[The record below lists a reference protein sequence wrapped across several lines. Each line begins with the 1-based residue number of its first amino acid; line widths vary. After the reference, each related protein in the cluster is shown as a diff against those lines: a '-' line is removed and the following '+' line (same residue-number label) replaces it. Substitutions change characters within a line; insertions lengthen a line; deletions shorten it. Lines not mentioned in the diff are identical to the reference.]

1 MKIKLDTINKTIDL
15 EESVNLNDLF
25 NHLNIFL
32 PNNLWKEYT
41 LNMNATIYWTNPIV
55 IETPVYPHSPTT
67 IPYPWITYQSGTG
80 DNEFIKEP
88 TITSGVYCIET
99 KIQ

>member
-25 NHLNIFL
+25 NTLNIFL
-32 PNNLWKEYT
+32 PNDLWKEYT
-41 LNMNATIYWTNPIV
+41 LNMNTTIYWTNPIV
-55 IETPVYPHSPTT
+55 IDYPKYPTY
-67 IPYPWITYQSGTG
+67 PSYPWITYSYGTG